1 MPRLMITLTHLICCY
16 KDGGRGAWVTPLP
29 CQGIHN
35 CSSFLHHLL
44 CSSNWPVTSI
54 KPSRKKESLLQHI
67 STLTCLH
74 GWPKREQD
82 SQDILLPPQ
91 ACWHLESVQ
100 SLSTGRLGN
109 IGPIT
114 CPTFRPSAPF
124 PVRTQTQVLVVKNF
138 QPTMVFTLVI
148 SLALMGQPLSQCYLQ
163 FIWWRLKS
171 MDIRNSFTTLCYQSS
186 SQTKGT
192 LLRYL
197 VIYRLTVAASAP
209 TRSVCTDGR
218 GAVPSAAPSLS
229 CTNQQIR
236 M

>member
-148 SLALMGQPLSQCYLQ
+148 SLALWGNPYHNAIYNLSDGDWKAWTFAIHSQLYAINQVVKQKEHCFVTWL
-163 FIWWRLKS
+163 
-171 MDIRNSFTTLCYQSS
+171 FT
-186 SQTKGT
+186 G
-192 LLRYL
+192 
-197 VIYRLTVAASAP
+197 
-209 TRSVCTDGR
+209 
-218 GAVPSAAPSLS
+218 
-229 CTNQQIR
+229 
-236 M
+236 